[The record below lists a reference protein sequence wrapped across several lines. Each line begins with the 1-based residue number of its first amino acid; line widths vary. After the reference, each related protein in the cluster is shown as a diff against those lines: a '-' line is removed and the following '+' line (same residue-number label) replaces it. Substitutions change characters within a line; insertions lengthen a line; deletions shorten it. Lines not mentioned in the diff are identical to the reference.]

1 MVENAFG
8 ILAMKWRVFLRSI
21 ETDVKT
27 AECIV
32 KAACCHNYIMIKNNN
47 TFIESEEQTETIQAL
62 SDMRSTNRRTNTAAF
77 EIREQ
82 FASYFNK

>member
-1 MVENAFG
+1 
-8 ILAMKWRVFLRSI
+8 
-21 ETDVKT
+21 
-27 AECIV
+27 V
-32 KAACCHNYIMIKNNN
+32 KAACCLHNYIMIKNNN
-47 TFIESEEQTETIQAL
+47 TFIESEEQTETIRAL